1 MNSPFDEIQAAGAI
15 ATALGVFLA
24 VWQLWEAKKQAR
36 TEFEDQFARE
46 YRELSKVIPLEAF
59 FGEKLETKEIEQ
71 AKAAF
76 FHYIDLCNE
85 QVFLRQQGR
94 ISRATWQSWCGG
106 IEANLKLPAFQLGWR
121 EIKQKTTTFAE
132 LRKLEESD
140 FNEDPKDWGRKPV
153 PFISTDCKDA
163 KPPLDEA
170 A

>member
-36 TEFEDQFARE
+36 TEFEDQFAHE

-59 FGEKLETKEIEQ
+59 FGGVLGAEQTEQTKV
-71 AKAAF
+71 AF

-85 QVFLRQQGR
+85 QVFLRQHER
-94 ISRATWQSWCGG
+94 ISRPTWQSWCGG
-106 IEANLKLPAFQLGWR
+106 IESNLKLPAFQEAWR
-121 EIKQKTTTFAE
+121 EIKEKTTTFAE
-132 LRKLEESD
+132 LRKLEESK
-140 FNEDPKDWGRKPV
+140 FKEDPRVWGRKPV
-153 PFISTDCKDA
+153 AFVPEDCNAA
-163 KPPLDEA
+163 KSHLEQA